1 MLRYKEIFLGSQCN
15 NKCLYCPV
23 CHKDVPQPDF
33 NSLLDSLKKREDDN
47 VVLYGGEPTLSKDLF
62 AIIDAAKK
70 NGYRRIKLIT
80 NGRAFSDAQLLYRVI
95 AAGGSLFEI
104 KLWGSHPPLH
114 DHLTRTAGSFQE
126 TVRGLENLAGF
137 PEDKFVC
144 IRIPVCRENYT
155 DLGNTVAAALNFGVN
170 RIILS
175 IEDHTL
181 SFQSALPHIRNAINI
196 SIFNRTWILT
206 EGVPFCLMAGLEYHI
221 GEMYQGLTTI
231 YERTFEKHRYC
242 TECMYRELCS
252 GVDAAYVKQFGD
264 TEFLPVTVNR
274 HVQDIKAFYE

>member
-1 MLRYKEIFLGSQCN
+1 VLQYKEIFLGSQCN
-15 NKCLYCPV
+15 NKCLYCSV
-23 CHKDVPQPDF
+23 CHKDLPQPDLH
-33 NSLLDSLKKREDDN
+33 SLLDSLEKREGDN
-47 VVLYGGEPTLSKDLF
+47 VALYGGEPTLSKDLF
-62 AIIDAAKK
+62 PIIDAARK
-70 NGYRRIKLIT
+70 NGCRRIKLIT
-80 NGRAFSDAQLLYRVI
+80 NGRTLSDAQFLYRVI
-95 AAGGSLFEI
+95 AAVCSLFEI
-104 KLWGSHPPLH
+104 KLWRSHPPLH

-126 TVRGLENLAGF
+126 TVRGLENLTGF

-144 IRIPVCRENYT
+144 IRIPVCKENYT

-206 EGVPFCLMAGLEYHI
+206 EGIPFCLMAGLEHHI

-252 GVDAAYVKQFGD
+252 GVEGAYLKQFGEA
-264 TEFLPVTVNR
+264 EFAPVIVNK
-274 HVQDIKAFYE
+274 HFQDMKAFHA

>member
-1 MLRYKEIFLGSQCN
+1 MLQYKEIFLGSQCN

-23 CHKDVPQPDF
+23 CHRDLPSPDF
-33 NSLLDSLKKREDDN
+33 NSLLSALNKKEGDN
-47 VVLYGGEPTLSKDLF
+47 VALYGGEPTLRKDLF

-80 NGRAFSDAQLLYRVI
+80 NGRTLSDVRFLHQVI
-95 AAGGSLFEI
+95 AAGCCLFEI

-114 DHLTRTAGSFQE
+114 DHLAGVAGSFQE
-126 TVRGLENLAGF
+126 TVRGLEHLAGF
-137 PEDKFVC
+137 PEDNFVC

-155 DLGNTVAAALNFGVN
+155 DLGNTLAAALGFGVN

-175 IEDHTL
+175 FEDHAL

-206 EGVPFCLMAGLEYHI
+206 ERVPFCLMAGLEHHI
-221 GEMYQGLTTI
+221 GEIYQGLTTI
-231 YERTFEKHRYC
+231 YEKTFQHHRYC
-242 TECMYRELCS
+242 TACIYRELCA

-264 TEFLPVTVNR
+264 AEFAPVRANR
-274 HVQDIKAFYE
+274 YFQDIKAFYE

>member
-1 MLRYKEIFLGSQCN
+1 
-15 NKCLYCPV
+15 
-23 CHKDVPQPDF
+23 
-33 NSLLDSLKKREDDN
+33 
-47 VVLYGGEPTLSKDLF
+47 
-62 AIIDAAKK
+62 
-70 NGYRRIKLIT
+70 
-80 NGRAFSDAQLLYRVI
+80 
-95 AAGGSLFEI
+95 
-104 KLWGSHPPLH
+104 
-114 DHLTRTAGSFQE
+114 
-126 TVRGLENLAGF
+126 LAGF

-206 EGVPFCLMAGLEYHI
+206 EGVPFCLMAGLEHHI